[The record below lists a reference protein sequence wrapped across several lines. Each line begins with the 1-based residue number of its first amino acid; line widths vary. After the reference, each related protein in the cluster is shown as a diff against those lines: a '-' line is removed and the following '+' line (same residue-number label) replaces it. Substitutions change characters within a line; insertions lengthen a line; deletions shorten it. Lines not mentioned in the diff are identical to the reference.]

1 MKIGRRFDIAW
12 CRPNAIVKMMESF
25 LNNPEQYLQGS
36 AVLAVFAVYLGG
48 VLVSFTPCVYPVAP
62 IIIAYIGGRGENSKV
77 RSLLLSIIYVLGMAF
92 TYTLLGAVSAL
103 TGKLFGQIQSSPWTY
118 FIVANIC
125 IILGLNMLDAITINI
140 PVPGFLGGASS
151 DAGGSG
157 RRGVFGSFIV
167 GATSGLIMGPCTTP
181 VLGVLLAFV
190 AAEQNV
196 LYGMILLFFFSLG
209 MGTLLIILGSFSG
222 VLGSLPRAG
231 AWMVY
236 VKKAFG
242 ILMLGLG
249 EYFLITAGQ
258 FWV

>member
-1 MKIGRRFDIAW
+1 M
-12 CRPNAIVKMMESF
+12 
-25 LNNPEQYLQGS
+25 NNPEQYLQGS
-36 AVLAVFAVYLGG
+36 AALAIIAVYLSG

-62 IIIAYIGGRGENSKV
+62 IIVAYIGARAEAS
-77 RSLLLSIIYVLGMAF
+77 RSRALLLAVVYVLGMSL
-92 TYTLLGAVSAL
+92 TYTALGAVSAL
-103 TGKLFGQIQSSPWTY
+103 TGMLFGQIQSSPWAY

-140 PVPGFLGGASS
+140 PVPGFLGGASGVS
-151 DAGGSG
+151 GGRKG
-157 RRGVFGSFIV
+157 FLGSFVV

-190 AAEQNV
+190 AAQQNV
-196 LYGMILLFFFSLG
+196 VYGMVLLFVFSLG
-209 MGTLLIILGSFSG
+209 MGTLLIILGTFSG
-222 VLGSLPRAG
+222 ALGSLPRAG

-242 ILMLGLG
+242 IIMLGLG

-258 FWV
+258 YWV